1 MFQKKV
7 TLLVLGSLLSLIPLH
22 ADMEVAETQGLA
34 KESPEASMASF
45 TAFTGKV
52 RGNKVRMRAH
62 SSLESAV
69 VRETSTGEMFAIV
82 GQEKDFYL
90 VQPPKG
96 SKGYVFRTFILDNV
110 VEGDRVNIRLHPDI
124 ESPVIGQLASGEK
137 VNATICQSNNKWLEI
152 QLPKTAHFYIA
163 KEYIENVAPIDLITK
178 IEERKEQGYHLLNA
192 AFHFA
197 TAEIQ
202 KPFDEIDINQI
213 HQKFASLTHDFSD
226 LPEIV
231 AKAKES
237 DNTIEETYVQKKIAF
252 LESKADRT
260 MAAREIDPSLM
271 QRLSQIGSDI
281 KGNENFGEIGTSA
294 SSTLGT
300 ASVKNDASITDKMK
314 VWQAYEESLY
324 HLWASTH
331 DGKSM
336 DDFYLEEADNASI
349 LTGIVEPFNRPVK
362 NRPGDY
368 VLRAGS
374 FPAAFLYSTRV
385 NLQELVGKKV
395 TLVSLARPNN
405 NFAFPAYFV
414 LSVE

>member
-7 TLLVLGSLLSLIPLH
+7 ALLVSCSLLSLIPLH
-22 ADMEVAETQGLA
+22 ASMEVAENHEIS
-34 KESPEASMASF
+34 KVSSEALNSAF
-45 TAFTGKV
+45 IPFTGKV

-62 SSLESAV
+62 PTLESAV
-69 VRETSTGEMFAIV
+69 VRETTAGEMFAIV

-96 SKGYVFRTFILDNV
+96 SKGYVFRTFILDNI
-110 VEGDRVNIRLHPDI
+110 VEGDRVNVRLHPDI
-124 ESPVIGQLASGEK
+124 EAPVIGQLSHGEK
-137 VNATICQSNNKWLEI
+137 VNSAVCAANNKWLEI

-163 KEYIENVAPIDLITK
+163 KEYVENIAPVDMVAK
-178 IEERKEQGYHLLNA
+178 IEERREQASHLLNA

-202 KPFDEIDINQI
+202 KPFDEIDINQV
-213 HQKFASLTHDFSD
+213 HQKFATLTRDFSD

-231 AKAKES
+231 SKAKES
-237 DNTIEETYVQKKIAF
+237 DVTIEETYVQKKIAF

-260 MAAREIDPSLM
+260 MAAREVDPALM
-271 QRLSQIGSDI
+271 QKLNQMGTEFS
-281 KGNENFGEIGTSA
+281 EVGTSA
-294 SSTLGT
+294 SSALGT
-300 ASVKNDASITDKMK
+300 ASVKNDAMITDKMK

-331 DGKSM
+331 DGKTIE
-336 DDFYLEEADNASI
+336 DFYHEEADNASI
-349 LTGIVEPFNRPVK
+349 LVGIVEPFNRPVK

-368 VLRAGS
+368 ILRGNGL
-374 FPAAFLYSTRV
+374 PAAFLYSTKV

-414 LSVE
+414 LSAE